1 MSVSNTESHLEV
13 VSVVSECSSLVLVSV
28 SSTESTSVTSAS
40 VANVSITL
48 VIPVVDVITV
58 SVCVGEAIW
67 SPSEV
72 ISSVDLSVMS
82 VESLNVSWFVVTVTP
97 DSIVLVVTKVFG
109 WSEEATLGSSA
120 SKAESS
126 REGFHLKVCNLKFVS
141 EASKIKQRGLK
152 SNSHI
157 LYTKLD

>member
-1 MSVSNTESHLEV
+1 M
-13 VSVVSECSSLVLVSV
+13 VSEFSSLVLVSV

-48 VIPVVDVITV
+48 VIPVVDVIIV
-58 SVCVGEAIW
+58 SVSVGEAIW

-82 VESLNVSWFVVTVTP
+82 VESLNVSWLVVTVTP

-141 EASKIKQRGLK
+141 EAFKIKQRGLK

-157 LYTKLD
+157 L

>member
-1 MSVSNTESHLEV
+1 MVVAYTKSSVEI
-13 VSVVSECSSLVLVSV
+13 VSMLSILSI
-28 SSTESTSVTSAS
+28 SVTMAVATAQGAS
-40 VANVSITL
+40 VTTTGMADIGITL
-48 VIPVVDVITV
+48 VVPVVVLVIV
-58 SVCVGEAIW
+58 SVWVMISIG
-67 SPSEV
+67 SPGEV
-72 ISSVDLSVMS
+72 ISAIDLSVM
-82 VESLNVSWFVVTVTP
+82 VIESLDVTWLVVTVTP

-120 SKAESS
+120 SKAKSS
-126 REGFHLKVCNLKFVS
+126 REGFHLKVCNLKFVT

>member
-1 MSVSNTESHLEV
+1 M
-13 VSVVSECSSLVLVSV
+13 VSECSSLVLVSV